1 MQYCQQRTF
10 HLDLKNQQ
18 VSLTCAKLYINN
30 LELSMNR
37 NNVSVLGRRK
47 ESVIATNK
55 VLRNTYLLLS
65 MTFLFSA
72 FTAYTSFASH
82 ARPLNP
88 IIFIVGIYGLM
99 FLTNA
104 LKNSV
109 WGLAS
114 VFAFTGFMGYSIG
127 PILSHYIAHF
137 SNGPQL
143 IATALGGTGMIFFAL
158 SGYALTTRKDF
169 SYLSGFL
176 FVGVMVAFLAMIA
189 NIFFQI
195 PALNLG
201 ISAVFVLI
209 SSGLI
214 LFQTS
219 EIINGGET
227 NYISAT
233 VTLFVS
239 IYNLFLSLLN
249 LLGAF
254 SGRD

>member
-1 MQYCQQRTF
+1 MNNNQVGILQRAST
-10 HLDLKNQQ
+10 L
-18 VSLTCAKLYINN
+18 
-30 LELSMNR
+30 
-37 NNVSVLGRRK
+37 
-47 ESVIATNK
+47 ATNK
-55 VLRNTYLLLS
+55 VLRNTYLLLG

-72 FTAYTSFASH
+72 FTAYLSFAMH
-82 ARPLNP
+82 VRPMNP
-88 IIFIVGIYGLM
+88 FLMIFGIYGLM

-104 LKNSV
+104 TKDSAM
-109 WGLAS
+109 GLFA
-114 VFAFTGFMGYSIG
+114 VFAFTGFMGYTLG
-127 PILSHYIAHF
+127 PILSFYVAAF

-143 IATALGGTGMIFFAL
+143 IATAMGGTGMIFFAL

-169 SYLSGFL
+169 SFLNGFL
-176 FVGVMVAFLAMIA
+176 FIASMVALLGMIA
-189 NIFFQI
+189 GVFLQI
-195 PALNLG
+195 PALQLL
-201 ISAVFVLI
+201 ISAAFVLI

-219 EIINGGET
+219 AIIHGGET

-254 SGRD
+254 SSRD